1 MADVPNEPVG
11 QRHGPSLEF
20 WLVFVMLTAL
30 VILVLA
36 VLFWPIEIPGY
47 PTTPGKET
55 TFKDVLD
62 YRTQILSVII
72 TAFGAWVGAG
82 AAYFFGRENLR
93 VAAESLLQMR
103 DISPRERLRKTSIKQ
118 LPPASIDWTV
128 KKSTPLDEVK
138 AKLTENPERWFIPVV
153 NDDGRLE
160 TVLNEEAFWRF
171 WTQETL
177 ASPPAAAATVNDV
190 LEFIKNNEGLQR
202 LKDRYVEV
210 PLDTTVGAATE
221 MMDTKHVFLAVVVVD
236 GKPNFFFTTSE
247 VRKLLLST
255 PAVT

>member
-1 MADVPNEPVG
+1 MADVATETVERKRPAF
-11 QRHGPSLEF
+11 EF
-20 WLVFVMLTAL
+20 WLVFAMLAAL
-30 VILVLA
+30 VLLVWA
-36 VLFWPIEIPGY
+36 VLYMPIEIPGY
-47 PTTPGKET
+47 PTPPAGKET

-62 YRTQILSVII
+62 YRAQILSIII

-93 VAAESLLQMR
+93 VAADSLLAMR
-103 DISPRERLRKTSIKQ
+103 DISPRERLKKTAIKQ

-153 NDDGRLE
+153 TDDGKLE

-171 WTQETL
+171 WTQEPS
-177 ASPPAAAATVNDV
+177 ASLPTAPTVNDV
-190 LEFIKNNEGLQR
+190 LEFIKSNEALQR
-202 LKDRYVEV
+202 FKDRYVEV

-221 MMDTKHVFLAVVVVD
+221 AMDNKHVFLAIVVVD
-236 GKPNFFFTTSE
+236 GKPSFFFTTSE
-247 VRKLLLST
+247 VRKLVLSA

>member
-1 MADVPNEPVG
+1 MGDVPTQTVG
-11 QRHGPSLEF
+11 QRRGPSLEF
-20 WLVFVMLTAL
+20 WLVFVMLVAL
-30 VILVLA
+30 VILVVA
-36 VLFWPIEIPGY
+36 VLFWPIDIPGY
-47 PTTPGKET
+47 PTPPAGKET
-55 TFKDVLD
+55 TFKDILD

-93 VAAESLLQMR
+93 VAADSLLAMR

-128 KKSTPLDEVK
+128 KKSTPLEEVR

-153 NDDGRLE
+153 NDEGRLE

-171 WTQETL
+171 WTHDPA
-177 ASPPAAAATVNDV
+177 ASPPAGDTVNDV

-202 LKDRYVEV
+202 FRDRYVEV

-221 MMDTKHVFLAVVVVD
+221 MMDNKHVFLAVVVID
-236 GKPNFFFTTSE
+236 GKPSFFFTTSE

-255 PAVT
+255 PAIT